1 MRALLEEHAPRVW
14 RFALRLTGDVHQAED
29 LSQEALLRA
38 WRRRWRLRDP
48 RRARVWLFSITVN
61 LWRDEVRRQSR
72 RPARTA
78 LLAEDQPG
86 TNVAPA
92 QQLIDRDDVK
102 RALDAMDE
110 LPSRQREV
118 LYLHACESLSL
129 AEIAGVLGTSRISA
143 EREEAVKGPD
153 DDAGTTGRAQLVKLE
168 TEIVTPLDHYVVL
181 GVTPAHE
188 KTLAFAVQVRILD

>member
-1 MRALLEEHAPRVW
+1 MTA
-14 RFALRLTGDVHQAED
+14 
-29 LSQEALLRA
+29 
-38 WRRRWRLRDP
+38 
-48 RRARVWLFSITVN
+48 N
-61 LWRDEVRRQSR
+61 LWRDEARRQSR
-72 RPARTA
+72 RPACTA

-92 QQLIDRDDVK
+92 QQLIDREDVK

-118 LYLHACESLSL
+118 LYLHACEALSL
-129 AEIAGVLGTSRISA
+129 AEIAGVLGISS
-143 EREEAVKGPD
+143 EAVKDPD
-153 DDAGTTGRAQLVKLE
+153 AEAGTTGRAQLFKLE